1 MPPYTVRSGPGV
13 VCGTQLWCPGTGFGQ
28 TVHMGPLLIVIALVI
43 AIPVA
48 VIITGGVVSVILG
61 HSLRMEGEYRNE
73 DSELLEL
80 NA

>member
-1 MPPYTVRSGPGV
+1 M
-13 VCGTQLWCPGTGFGQ
+13 GQ
-28 TVHMGPLLIVIALVI
+28 TVTMGPLLIVITLVF
-43 AIPVA
+43 AIPIA
-48 VIITGGVVSVILG
+48 VIISGGVLSVVLG

>member
-1 MPPYTVRSGPGV
+1 V
-13 VCGTQLWCPGTGFGQ
+13 WCPGTGFGQ

-73 DSELLEL
+73 DSELLDL
-80 NA
+80 NV